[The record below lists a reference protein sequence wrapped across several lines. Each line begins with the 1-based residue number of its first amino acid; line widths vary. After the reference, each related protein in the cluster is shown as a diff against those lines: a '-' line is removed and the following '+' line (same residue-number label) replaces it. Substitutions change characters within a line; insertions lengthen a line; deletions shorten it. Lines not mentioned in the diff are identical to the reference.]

1 MKVCTYIC
9 TSETFMSES
18 LQMKTYVIFRRARIC
33 ILIIPIYNRIIDT
46 KLDYFKISKKWINVD
61 MKLGTGIPFRKGPE
75 LSLSDEKLISQN
87 LRRIIGSHII
97 CNLLFSVRYLVL
109 QRPNN
114 R

>member
-1 MKVCTYIC
+1 
-9 TSETFMSES
+9 
-18 LQMKTYVIFRRARIC
+18 
-33 ILIIPIYNRIIDT
+33 
-46 KLDYFKISKKWINVD
+46 